1 MVQPEYESEISE
13 SVDISEE
20 IRQLQGSSLFYH
32 YEKKVLQEL
41 PVVNVGMLVGSKV
54 EISS

>member
-1 MVQPEYESEISE
+1 MDFNYHMYCNCPVTIQRQPIMVQPEYESEISE

-32 YEKKVLQEL
+32 YEKKV
-41 PVVNVGMLVGSKV
+41 
-54 EISS
+54 